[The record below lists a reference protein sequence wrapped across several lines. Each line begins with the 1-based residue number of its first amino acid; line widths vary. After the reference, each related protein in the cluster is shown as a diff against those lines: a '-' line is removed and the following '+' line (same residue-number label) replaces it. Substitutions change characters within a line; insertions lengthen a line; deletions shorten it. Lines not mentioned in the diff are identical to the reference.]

1 MSNSAHFSNTV
12 IVEQKTESGIFY
24 RMTSTPNSG
33 DCLVLVMGY
42 GGSLRIWPATFVN
55 KLAQTFKVITY
66 DNRGTGLSIVPEN
79 PEEYTIKLMADD
91 LDEVIKALDI
101 KQHHLL
107 GYSMGGCIALQYAHD
122 HQELVKSLFLI
133 SSTAGGVLYAKPDKE
148 VSAALA
154 NPQGKTLWD
163 IYMSTFSLMYSPDAF
178 ERCMPTFKA
187 IYEVS
192 NLLPTRPI
200 ALAGH
205 SNAFKGFDGS
215 GYLAAFKMPTT
226 ILAGKEDRLM
236 PVKNSENLAA
246 NIDGAK
252 LILWDDCEHGP
263 HIQEED
269 AVVQLISESCS
280 AASKD

>member
-1 MSNSAHFSNTV
+1 MNNSTNVSNTV

-24 RMTSTPNSG
+24 RMTSTTTSG

-42 GGSLRIWPATFVN
+42 GGSLRIWPATFIN
-55 KLAQTFKVITY
+55 KLAQNFKVITY

-79 PEEYTIKLMADD
+79 PEDYSIKLMADD
-91 LDEVIKALDI
+91 LHEVIKALDVS
-101 KQHHLL
+101 KHHLL

-122 HQELVKSLFLI
+122 HQAQVKSLFLI
-133 SSTAGGVLYAKPDKE
+133 SSTAGGALYAKPDKE
-148 VSAALA
+148 VSSALA

-192 NLLPTRPI
+192 NLLPTRPL

-205 SNAFKGFDGS
+205 SHAFKGFDGS
-215 GYLAAFKMPTT
+215 SYLSAFKMPTT

-246 NIDGAK
+246 NIAGAN
-252 LILWDDCEHGP
+252 LILWEDCEHGP
-263 HIQEED
+263 HIQQED
-269 AVVQLISESCS
+269 SVVQLVNESCS
-280 AASKD
+280 GAS